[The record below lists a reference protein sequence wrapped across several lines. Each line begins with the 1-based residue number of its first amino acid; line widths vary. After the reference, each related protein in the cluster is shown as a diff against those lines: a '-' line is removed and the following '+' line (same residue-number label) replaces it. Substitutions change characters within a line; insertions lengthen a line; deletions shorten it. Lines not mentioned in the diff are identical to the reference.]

1 MKLKLVPGH
10 EVDVL
15 SPDEA
20 HELLREL
27 REDLKQHGGTVRL
40 MGEKQTDGN
49 GNATILLSPHVPIGY
64 ELALY
69 RLIVDDDV
77 HTPAVPFTNA
87 AGWIDV
93 KRNELDRVGFQVME
107 IPALATD
114 GSSEA
119 ARFRNGEKVAIV
131 INGGPANQIVR
142 ARGEGE
148 LKPAPPHPDEKPRR
162 H

>member
-1 MKLKLVPGH
+1 VKLKIVPGH

-20 HELLREL
+20 RQILREL
-27 REDLKQHGGTVRL
+27 ADELQPSGGSVRF

-49 GNATILLSPHVPIGY
+49 GNGTILLAPHVPIGY
-64 ELALY
+64 EFALY

-77 HTPAVPFTNA
+77 HSPAAPFTNA
-87 AGWIDV
+87 NGWIDV
-93 KRNELDRVGFQVME
+93 KRNELDRVGFQGMS

-119 ARFRNGEKVAIV
+119 VRFRNGEKIAIV
-131 INGGPANQIVR
+131 INGGPVNQLVR

-148 LKPAPPHPDEKPRR
+148 LKPSLRPPEEKARKR
-162 H
+162 